1 MAQNFYCEYCGN
13 KYSTIATLTNGT
25 CIKHP
30 DGPNKGK
37 HKLYEGG
44 EKSDYFCKYC
54 GNRYHTIAS
63 LTNGH
68 CIKHPNGPNK
78 GYHSPAL

>member
-1 MAQNFYCEYCGN
+1 MLLQEELVSNIQMAQ
-13 KYSTIATLTNGT
+13 I
-25 CIKHP
+25 
-30 DGPNKGK
+30 KGK

-54 GNRYHTIAS
+54 GNKYHTIAS

>member
-1 MAQNFYCEYCGN
+1 MAQNFYCEYCGTI
-13 KYSTIATLTNGT
+13 YSSIGALTGGA

-54 GNRYHTIAS
+54 GNKYHTIAS